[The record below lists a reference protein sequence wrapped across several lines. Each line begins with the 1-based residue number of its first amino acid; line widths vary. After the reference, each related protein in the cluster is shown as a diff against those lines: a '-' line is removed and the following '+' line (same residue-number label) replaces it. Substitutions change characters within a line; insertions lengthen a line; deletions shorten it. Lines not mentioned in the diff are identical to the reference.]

1 MLDTV
6 GFDNN
11 IKGYNEIGKKEA
23 IYNFL
28 KDNEI
33 GKKKN
38 LDEVKE
44 TFIKFKKI
52 NDVVGKFDTEKLK
65 ITKQLLGFNQSWL
78 KTININYNPK
88 IDEKKAFI
96 IKELAKHKNLKIDK
110 LVELINIG
118 VLDKNDK
125 RAKDLGLN

>member
-65 ITKQLLGFNQSWL
+65 ITKQLLGFNQS
-78 KTININYNPK
+78 
-88 IDEKKAFI
+88 
-96 IKELAKHKNLKIDK
+96 
-110 LVELINIG
+110 
-118 VLDKNDK
+118 
-125 RAKDLGLN
+125 